1 LTPTDCRG
9 SQGQQAPHLR
19 RRLPQLARA
28 VSITACIVLL
38 AACTPP
44 IRQFDLNNQPLTC
57 EKANDY
63 TLRTLQAMGFTI
75 TAFEPAAIGRTGTLR
90 GTRDEQGVQKVTVTL
105 TCRANDVDV
114 DASEDGKFLGRLEFR
129 RGFYLS
135 FTGIVQATEI
145 TEAAAREAALH
156 PAQDRKGL
164 GLRVLI
170 EPVPGQAAKLDFNAD
185 LAAAGVLPVRVT
197 IANSTTR
204 TYRFDPT
211 DIALMQRDG
220 ARVRPLSID
229 DVAQR
234 IAAAPRPADA
244 AAPDASSVMQQLRAR
259 TLSGDAI
266 AANQTVKG
274 YVFFPLG
281 RYVKG
286 RVSLED
292 QATEESEGFV
302 VEF

>member
-1 LTPTDCRG
+1 V
-9 SQGQQAPHLR
+9 
-19 RRLPQLARA
+19 PQLVRGGSLA
-28 VSITACIVLL
+28 ACILLL

-44 IRQFDLNNQPLTC
+44 IRQFDLDNQPLTC
-57 EKANDY
+57 EKANGY

-75 TAFEPAAIGRTGTLR
+75 TAFDPAAIGRAGTLR
-90 GTRDEQGVQKVTVTL
+90 GTRDEQGVQNVTVTL
-105 TCRANDVDV
+105 MCREHDVDI
-114 DASEDGKFLGRLEFR
+114 DASEDGKFLNRLEFR
-129 RGFYLS
+129 RAFYLS

-156 PAQDRKGL
+156 PAQDRQGP
-164 GLRVLI
+164 GLRVLL
-170 EPVPGQAAKLDFNAD
+170 EPVPGQAAKLDFSAD

-197 IANSTTR
+197 IVNGTTR

-211 DIALMQRDG
+211 DIALVEKDG
-220 ARVRPLSID
+220 TRVRPLSID
-229 DVAQR
+229 DVARR

-259 TLSGDAI
+259 ALSGDAI

-274 YVFFPLG
+274 YAFFPLG
-281 RYVKG
+281 RYAKG